1 MAHMI
6 SAFWIFLELYFLQ
19 FLLQAFFQMKTNK
32 RTYYAV
38 VTISG
43 CAAVAVTVFNL
54 PQFAYT
60 FFYIVFFTLIANYL
74 YNGTCLQHAIAV
86 LIGISIAGALDA
98 LMLYGASAL
107 LGISLEQLYTKKA
120 LYTVL
125 CSLPRFLLVFLGWF
139 LKKIRKA
146 NGFHSIQVKWLLLS
160 IMFPIV

>member
-19 FLLQAFFQMKTNK
+19 FLLQAFFQTKADK
-32 RTYYAV
+32 KAYYIA
-38 VTISG
+38 VTIVG
-43 CAAVAVTVFNL
+43 CIAVAVTVFNF

-60 FFYIVFFTLIANYL
+60 FFYIVFFTLLANYL

-107 LGISLEQLYTKKA
+107 LGISLEQLYTRKA

-139 LKKIRKA
+139 LKKLEKQMAFI
-146 NGFHSIQVKWLLLS
+146 LS
-160 IMFPIV
+160 R